1 MNFDAL
7 WQTFTETG
15 DPMGYLLFKAA
26 ESTRRP
32 ERETKGT
39 GENPRP
45 VD

>member
-15 DPMGYLLFKAA
+15 DPMGYLLFRAA
-26 ESTRRP
+26 ESIRRP
-32 ERETKGT
+32 ERETEGT
-39 GENPRP
+39 GDSPRP